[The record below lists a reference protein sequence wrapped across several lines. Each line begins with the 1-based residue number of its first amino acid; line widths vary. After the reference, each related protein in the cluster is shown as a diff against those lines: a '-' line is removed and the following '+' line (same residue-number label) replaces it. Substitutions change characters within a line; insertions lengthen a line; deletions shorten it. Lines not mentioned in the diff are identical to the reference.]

1 MVGNLT
7 IGFVMVQLA
16 VVLCGVVFLTECRAS
31 DVEMIRKRLFQLS
44 LFNFYQFHK
53 RLELR

>member
-16 VVLCGVVFLTECRAS
+16 IVLCGVVFLTKCRAS
-31 DVEMIRKRLFQLS
+31 VVEMIRKRLFQLS